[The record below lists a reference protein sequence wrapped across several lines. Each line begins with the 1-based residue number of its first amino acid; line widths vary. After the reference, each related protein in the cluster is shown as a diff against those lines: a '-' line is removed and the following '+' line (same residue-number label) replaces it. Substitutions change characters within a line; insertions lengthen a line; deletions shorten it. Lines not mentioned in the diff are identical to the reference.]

1 MTFEKRECFY
11 QLTRVTRPVRQVRCG
26 TKQALTVTKTDKIGG
41 CLYGVQDPPVTEHT
55 FEICCV
61 TFRYKTM
68 LFEWSAPMV
77 VDAGLLKLVNQN
89 IKGMAFC
96 GTQITNTFL
105 PSTSEQQNIDHR
117 QRYVIDQEKGVGH
130 LKRKKMWGRVYGISF
145 RGQIRV
151 RSSLDDR
158 ITILKM
164 NPSALGLCRCR
175 QILIVSSKKC
185 DALHL
190 SLFLSWL
197 VWRWREWMYKTTL
210 WANRDMFALFCVQI
224 AAIGAWVLL

>member
-1 MTFEKRECFY
+1 MKC
-11 QLTRVTRPVRQVRCG
+11 PNGGRCWTIEVSQSKHQG
-26 TKQALTVTKTDKIGG
+26 HGILWNSD
-41 CLYGVQDPPVTEHT
+41 H
-55 FEICCV
+55 
-61 TFRYKTM
+61 
-68 LFEWSAPMV
+68 
-77 VDAGLLKLVNQN
+77 
-89 IKGMAFC
+89 
-96 GTQITNTFL
+96 TNTFL

-197 VWRWREWMYKTTL
+197 V
-210 WANRDMFALFCVQI
+210 
-224 AAIGAWVLL
+224 